1 MDVAAHRLR
10 MRSDHLRALADR
22 LDAAPA
28 AALAIAV
35 GADTWRG
42 PVADHLAAQAR
53 RFRSRLIDAAGD
65 LRWQAHLLDERAAA
79 LDAVATP

>member
-22 LDAAPA
+22 LDDAPA
-28 AALAIAV
+28 AVLAAAV
-35 GADTWRG
+35 GPTWRG
-42 PVADHLAAQAR
+42 PVADELVRAR

-65 LRWQAHLLDERAAA
+65 LRWQAQLLEELAAA

>member
-10 MRSDHLRALADR
+10 MRSAHLRALADR
-22 LDAAPA
+22 LDDAPA
-28 AALAIAV
+28 AALAVAV

-42 PVADHLAAQAR
+42 PVADQLAAQAR

-65 LRWQAHLLDERAAA
+65 LRWQAQLLEERAAA
-79 LDAVATP
+79 LDSAATP